1 MINLG
6 EKGRTYALFVVVALA
21 CALGALT
28 QTVMNPM
35 LEGVR
40 ADFGVD
46 ATVSQWLTTIYM
58 LVLGITVPV
67 VTFLSQKFSMRNLVF
82 LTLGFFLAGGIVDV
96 FAPNFGVLIAGRVL
110 QAVAA
115 GITVPLLQSIA
126 MTRFPPGQNAT
137 AMGIA
142 GIAMGFAPNIGP
154 LIGGALVD
162 SFGWRSFFVIL
173 VAFVVVLAL
182 ACALLIERGV
192 APARDASLDMASFV
206 LSTLGFGGLLLG
218 FSNASSVGAASL
230 ATWVPVALGAVCLV
244 LFVRRQRRIERPL
257 ISMRIFGFSTFRVS
271 FVLQNCLF
279 ASYMGIILVIPLY
292 LQGLCGASALEAG
305 IVFVPSTILA
315 VFVNPLAGI
324 LSDKL
329 GARPVIVGAS
339 VFLAAGAISMV
350 FVDAD
355 TPLWVVS
362 LMQTV
367 RGIGVSALIGP
378 LTSWGMS
385 GLAHEVM
392 MDGSAFFACVRQ
404 ACASFGT
411 AIMVLI
417 ITLVAASVPGALGYQ
432 LAFGFS
438 AVFAVCVLAGS
449 LWKVR

>member
-1 MINLG
+1 MSLS
-6 EKGRTYALFVVVALA
+6 ERGRTYALFVVVALA
-21 CALGALT
+21 CALGSLT

-35 LEGVR
+35 LDGVR
-40 ADFGVD
+40 ASFGVD
-46 ATVSQWLTTIYM
+46 ASVSQWLTTVYM

-67 VTFLSQKFSMRNLVF
+67 VTFLSQKLSVRNLVF
-82 LTLGFFLAGGIVDV
+82 LTLAFFLVGGVID
-96 FAPNFGVLIAGRVL
+96 FAAPSFGVLIVGRVF

-137 AMGIA
+137 AMGVA

-162 SFGWRSFFVIL
+162 SYGWRSFFLLLIGIVVAL
-173 VAFVVVLAL
+173 VV
-182 ACALLIERGV
+182 ACALLVEREDV
-192 APARDASLDMASFV
+192 PVRDASLELPSFA

-218 FSNASSVGAASL
+218 FSNAASMSVQSPLVWAPL
-230 ATWVPVALGAVCLV
+230 VVGAVCLV
-244 LFVRRQRRIERPL
+244 AFVMRQRRVDRPL
-257 ISMRIFGFSTFRVS
+257 ISMRIFESATFRAS
-271 FVLQNCLF
+271 FVIQNCLF
-279 ASYMGIILVIPLY
+279 TSYMGIILIIPLY
-292 LQGLCGASALEAG
+292 VQGLLGASALEAG
-305 IVFVPSTILA
+305 MVFIPSTILA

-339 VFLAAGAISMV
+339 VFLAAGAVSMA
-350 FVDAD
+350 FVDST
-355 TPLWVVS
+355 TPLWLLTV
-362 LMQTV
+362 MQTV
-367 RGIGVSALIGP
+367 RSIGVSALIGP
-378 LTSWGMS
+378 LASWGMS
-385 GLAHEVM
+385 GLPHSIM

-417 ITLVAASVPGALGYQ
+417 ITMLASAAVPEALGYQ

-438 AVFAVCVLAGS
+438 AVFAVCVLIGA